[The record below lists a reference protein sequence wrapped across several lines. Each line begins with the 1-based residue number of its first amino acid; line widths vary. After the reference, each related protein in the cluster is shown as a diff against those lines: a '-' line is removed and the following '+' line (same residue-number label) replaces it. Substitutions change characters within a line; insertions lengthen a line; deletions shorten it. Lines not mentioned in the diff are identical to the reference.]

1 MCSSGTSPMLN
12 ASPESLTSDAPPGTT
27 SLIKRNEY
35 RSPHTPPMPK
45 KVAEELSRGHG
56 LTSGGRQ
63 SSLSSSTSAKL
74 SKKRHAVTPERS
86 SAYHKRT
93 RSRDRDT
100 SPYEYDSRR
109 FRERERASSPYGSSR
124 KYRDRKRRSR

>member
-1 MCSSGTSPMLN
+1 MTSSGTSPILN
-12 ASPESLTSDAPPGTT
+12 ASPESLMSDAPPGTT
-27 SLIKRNEY
+27 SIIKRNEY

-45 KVAEELSRGHG
+45 KVAEDLSRGHG

-86 SAYHKRT
+86 SVYRKRT
-93 RSRDRDT
+93 RSRDT
-100 SPYEYDSRR
+100 SPYEYESRR
-109 FRERERASSPYGSSR
+109 YRERVSSPYGSSR
-124 KYRDRKRRSR
+124 KYRDRRRRSR